1 MVDYN
6 KLMKVVLTNKKIY
19 IKIKLNWFAYMECIC
34 IFVMQKGN
42 NHYIK
47 LKTMT
52 TQKFLSENR
61 STVINFF
68 NDEIKNNWNISI
80 KDFMIDLMNNFKKVT
95 IVEDFTKTDLKFNLI
110 EAKSRLG
117 LFDNK
122 VEVLFDRDA
131 YIAKKYQNTVFAQNL
146 AL

>member
-1 MVDYN
+1 
-6 KLMKVVLTNKKIY
+6 
-19 IKIKLNWFAYMECIC
+19 
-34 IFVMQKGN
+34 
-42 NHYIK
+42 
-47 LKTMT
+47 MT

-61 STVINFF
+61 LTVINFF

>member
-1 MVDYN
+1 
-6 KLMKVVLTNKKIY
+6 
-19 IKIKLNWFAYMECIC
+19 
-34 IFVMQKGN
+34 
-42 NHYIK
+42 
-47 LKTMT
+47 MT